1 MSYIE
6 IILLAISLCFDTL
19 AVSIVQGSCNHNM
32 TRIQRLSIET
42 TFGFIQALF
51 IFFGWLLGSAFLQ
64 YISSFDHWVAFS
76 LLLLVGGKMVIEYFK
91 PEEERKC
98 VDLLS
103 LGTRIL
109 TGIATSID
117 ALAVGISLAMMAD
130 FGWMKIGVTFIIVAL
145 VTAIASAIG
154 LGGGKLASRILGRKS
169 SLIGGLV
176 LIAIGVKILLEH
188 LLE

>member
-19 AVSIVQGSCNHNM
+19 AVSIVQGSCHRNM
-32 TRIQRLSIET
+32 TVGQRLSIES
-42 TFGFIQALF
+42 TFGIVQGLF

-64 YISSFDHWVAFS
+64 YISGFDHWVAFS
-76 LLLLVGGKMVIEYFK
+76 LLLIVGGKMVLEYFK
-91 PEEERKC
+91 PEEEQKC

-103 LGTRIL
+103 MGTRML
-109 TGIATSID
+109 TAVATSID
-117 ALAVGISLAMMAD
+117 ALAVGISLAMTPG
-130 FGWMKIGVTFIIVAL
+130 FGWIRIGITFAIVVL
-145 VTAIASAIG
+145 VTGVASAIG
-154 LGGGKLASRILGRKS
+154 FSGGKLAAKILGKKS

-188 LLE
+188 LLG